1 MFYSKSTYFT
11 RALSM
16 IIYEYRYKLIFHG
29 TTNNYLAK
37 KSRDDSEC
45 EILVRVHF
53 IVLHWWRAFF
63 RIAVDQRKLNLSLN
77 IRSTIIIS
85 SCLNISVPY
94 SSSLLIVLYC

>member
-16 IIYEYRYKLIFHG
+16 NIYVYEYKLTFHG

-53 IVLHWWRAFF
+53 IDLHWWKAFF
-63 RIAVDQRKLNLSLN
+63 HSRPKKIKFVAQHSFYYHHLFLPQH
-77 IRSTIIIS
+77 
-85 SCLNISVPY
+85 CSVPY